1 MENNESNSRIRFNIL
16 TVIIYIVGIII
27 IIQLFNLQIV
37 QGEEYREQSNT
48 KLTRESVLE
57 AARGS
62 IMDRTGNVLVG
73 TTMGFSLELY
83 KTKVDTQTFNNAI
96 LNIVKVLEKNGDS
109 YIDTLPISINPF
121 EFKFSSEESAI
132 KWKKNN
138 KIDENATA
146 EQAFYALKDKYE
158 INCDSLEDTRKI
170 MTIVYEIKTSGYST
184 VKSIEISSSIS
195 RASVQEFEERSAD
208 FPGIAVIKEPLR
220 DYRAGTLASHIV
232 GYIGKIRDDEYKEKK
247 DTYAIDDY
255 IGRTGIEYVFEEY
268 LKGENGI
275 RQIDMDVDGTQTGEY
290 VAKEAVEGADV
301 VLTIDAN
308 LQAVAENALKNN
320 IEKIRNGGFSQRYNA
335 KGGAVVVTNVKTGEV
350 LALASYP
357 NYSPAEIYN
366 GLTTERWNEINN
378 DPELPLYNRAI
389 SGSYAPGSTFK
400 MVTAVASLETG
411 VVTKNERINDV
422 GIYRGVPNTSP
433 VCWIW
438 TQSHV
443 GHGRVNIVDAIQKS
457 CNYFFYE
464 MGNRMGIDN
473 LVKYVKYF
481 GLGQK
486 TGIELP
492 SETSGTI
499 ASKEASEAKGQRW
512 QGGDVLSA
520 AIGQGDNDFSPL
532 QMARYISILVNGGHR
547 IDLSIVKSVIRA
559 DGTEVPRNEIED
571 FVNEKLNIETEEVE
585 QLDIEQ
591 ETIDTVLE
599 GMKSVAMEA
608 GGTAYSIFRN
618 FNIEVGGKTGSAET
632 ANNDVNA
639 WFTGFAPFDEPEIAV
654 IVLVEN
660 GGHGN
665 YTAEVARDIMAEYF
679 GMNTQVVE
687 ENVQAKSYVEYAR

>member
-1 MENNESNSRIRFNIL
+1 M
-16 TVIIYIVGIII
+16 
-27 IIQLFNLQIV
+27 
-37 QGEEYREQSNT
+37 
-48 KLTRESVLE
+48 
-57 AARGS
+57 
-62 IMDRTGNVLVG
+62 
-73 TTMGFSLELY
+73 
-83 KTKVDTQTFNNAI
+83 
-96 LNIVKVLEKNGDS
+96 
-109 YIDTLPISINPF
+109 
-121 EFKFSSEESAI
+121 
-132 KWKKNN
+132 
-138 KIDENATA
+138 
-146 EQAFYALKDKYE
+146 
-158 INCDSLEDTRKI
+158 
-170 MTIVYEIKTSGYST
+170 
-184 VKSIEISSSIS
+184 
-195 RASVQEFEERSAD
+195 
-208 FPGIAVIKEPLR
+208 
-220 DYRAGTLASHIV
+220 
-232 GYIGKIRDDEYKEKK
+232 
-247 DTYAIDDY
+247 DDY

-275 RQIDMDVDGTQTGEY
+275 RQIDMDIDGTQTGEY
-290 VAKEAVEGADV
+290 IAKEAVEGADV

-350 LALASYP
+350 LALVSYP
-357 NYSPAEIYN
+357 NYSPAEMYN
-366 GLTTERWNEINN
+366 GLTTQRWNEINN
-378 DPELPLYNRAI
+378 DPTLPLYNRAI

-400 MVTAVASLETG
+400 MVTAVAALETG

-422 GIYRGVPNTSP
+422 GIYRGVPNTAP

-438 TQSHV
+438 TQSHI
-443 GHGRVNIVDAIQKS
+443 GHGRLNIVDAIQKS

-492 SETSGTI
+492 NETSGTI
-499 ASKEASEAKGQRW
+499 ASKETTEAKGERW

-547 IDLSIVKSVIRA
+547 IDLSIVKSVIKA

-571 FVNEKLNIETEEVE
+571 FVNNKLGIQNEEVE
-585 QLDIEQ
+585 QLDIKQ

-599 GMKSVAMEA
+599 GMKSVAMES

-632 ANNDVNA
+632 ASSDVNA
-639 WFTGFAPFDEPEIAV
+639 WFTGFAPFDDPEIAV
-654 IVLVEN
+654 IVMVEN

-687 ENVQAKSYVEYAR
+687 EDVQAKSYVEYAR

>member
-1 MENNESNSRIRFNIL
+1 MENNDSNSRIRFNIL

-62 IMDRTGNVLVG
+62 IMDRTGNILVG

-96 LNIVKVLEKNGDS
+96 LNIVRVLEKNGDS

-121 EFKFSSEESAI
+121 EFKFNNEEDAI
-132 KWKKNN
+132 EWKEDND
-138 KIDENATA
+138 IDKNATP
-146 EQAFYALKDKYE
+146 EQAFYALKKEYE
-158 INCDSLEDTRKI
+158 INNDSIEDTRKI
-170 MTIVYEIKTSGYST
+170 MTIVYEIKTTGYST
-184 VKSIEISSSIS
+184 TKSIELSSSIS
-195 RASVQEFEERSAD
+195 NASVQEFEERSAD
-208 FPGIAVIKEPLR
+208 FPGIAVIKQPLR
-220 DYRAGTLASHIV
+220 DYKSGNLASHII
-232 GYIGKIRDDEYKEKK
+232 GYIGKIRDDEYKAKK

-275 RQIDMDVDGTQTGEY
+275 RQIDMDIDGTQTGEY
-290 VAKEAVEGADV
+290 IAKEAIAGANV

-308 LQAVAENALKNN
+308 LQTAAENALKNN

-357 NYSPAEIYN
+357 NYSPAELYN
-366 GLTTERWNEINN
+366 GLTTERWNAINN
-378 DPELPLYNRAI
+378 DPTLPLYNRAI

-400 MVTAVASLETG
+400 MVTAVAALETG

-422 GIYRGVPNTSP
+422 GIYRGVPNTAP

-438 TQSHV
+438 TQSHI
-443 GHGRVNIVDAIQKS
+443 GHGRLNIVDAIQKS

-499 ASKEASEAKGQRW
+499 ASKETSEAKGKRW

-520 AIGQGDNDFSPL
+520 AIGQGDNDFSPI

-571 FVNEKLNIETEEVE
+571 FVNKKLNIQNEEIE
-585 QLDIEQ
+585 QLDIKQ

-599 GMKSVAMEA
+599 GMKSVAMES

-639 WFTGFAPFDEPEIAV
+639 WFTGFAPFDDPEIAV
-654 IVLVEN
+654 IVMVEN

-687 ENVQAKSYVEYAR
+687 EDVQAKPYVEYAR

>member
-1 MENNESNSRIRFNIL
+1 MLGFSEERIYSSGGEKRFPAGSASQTYL
-16 TVIIYIVGIII
+16 ALRRRRRRKLLGT
-27 IIQLFNLQIV
+27 V

-62 IMDRTGNVLVG
+62 IMDRTGNILVG

-83 KTKVDTQTFNNAI
+83 KTKVDTQTFNNSI
-96 LNIVKVLEKNGDS
+96 LNIVRVLEKNGDS

-121 EFKFSSEESAI
+121 EFKFNSEESAI

-220 DYRAGTLASHIV
+220 DYKSGTLASHIV

-247 DTYAIDDY
+247 DTYAMDDY

-275 RQIDMDVDGTQTGEY
+275 RQIDMDIDGTQTGEY
-290 VAKEAVEGADV
+290 IAKEAVEGADV

-350 LALASYP
+350 LALVSYP
-357 NYSPAEIYN
+357 NYSPAEMYN
-366 GLTTERWNEINN
+366 GLTTQRWNEINN
-378 DPELPLYNRAI
+378 DPTLPLYNRAI

-400 MVTAVASLETG
+400 MVTAVAALETG

-422 GIYRGVPNTSP
+422 GIYRGVPNTAP

-438 TQSHV
+438 TQSHI
-443 GHGRVNIVDAIQKS
+443 GHGRLNIVDAIQKS

-481 GLGQK
+481 YPYSRDYTSYTYERIDTIKDRLEIGNAFQYKYLFETDEDKECLDLLFANVDDPNDTVESIINFIISNSGGFN
-486 TGIELP
+486 GIE
-492 SETSGTI
+492 S
-499 ASKEASEAKGQRW
+499 W
-512 QGGDVLSA
+512 
-520 AIGQGDNDFSPL
+520 
-532 QMARYISILVNGGHR
+532 
-547 IDLSIVKSVIRA
+547 
-559 DGTEVPRNEIED
+559 ED
-571 FVNEKLNIETEEVE
+571 FKNELYNQSLI
-585 QLDIEQ
+585 
-591 ETIDTVLE
+591 
-599 GMKSVAMEA
+599 
-608 GGTAYSIFRN
+608 
-618 FNIEVGGKTGSAET
+618 
-632 ANNDVNA
+632 
-639 WFTGFAPFDEPEIAV
+639 
-654 IVLVEN
+654 
-660 GGHGN
+660 
-665 YTAEVARDIMAEYF
+665 
-679 GMNTQVVE
+679 
-687 ENVQAKSYVEYAR
+687 